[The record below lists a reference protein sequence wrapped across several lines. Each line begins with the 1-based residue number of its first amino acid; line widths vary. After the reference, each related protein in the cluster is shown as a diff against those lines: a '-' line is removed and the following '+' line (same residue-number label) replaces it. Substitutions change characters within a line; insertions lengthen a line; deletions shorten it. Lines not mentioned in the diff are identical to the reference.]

1 MFKSEF
7 GENLFYLF
15 SMLVEKGD
23 KVGGYPLLAD
33 ASDSLQII
41 EEEFSNLSAD
51 QAVIINEAIFG
62 DSNFLTICGKAGVG
76 KTYIVKLLRLIF
88 ETTLNANLIVCAS
101 TGIASQNCDGAGTL
115 HSVFSIGKG
124 NKLPWAMQE
133 DIEGTKQSFSRKSA
147 YKVASQIWGRS
158 LLANLDLKLPSVII
172 VDEISMVSSEL
183 LNVIYQIA
191 LYRHGGELSISQA
204 ANNIKFIGVG
214 DTMQL
219 LPIPPTSK
227 KSREKVSYPWRPA
240 RFDLGDQQLTLNSLM
255 YNDACFEGYKAKSL
269 ALLTNHRQYD
279 QKAFTEALN
288 YIRLGGSINEGPA
301 LTLKKRIVRN
311 LEKIPQGLDVI
322 HAYFSNAE
330 CSEKN
335 KEVVQSLDPKKRK
348 TFYAKIESYR
358 TSNQI
363 ISGDVIR
370 EDEVQLSNRRYP
382 QKVIVVEDK
391 DGKEHNVPKD
401 WLPTWA
407 MPVQELGIG
416 LPFMVRQN
424 MPTRD
429 LFNGTVGIIEDFGKG
444 EIVLSLED
452 GRVETLSYEA
462 CVGVG
467 VDQKGKERGVYKSLP
482 GHICSAMTVSKSQGL
497 TINKPY
503 VLHLNSKYI
512 RMIPPHWIYVGLS
525 RVTRPDLLYIVGSPS
540 SINASIKVDESALNF
555 TRKAE
560 LNMQD
565 ECEGQILDET
575 VTPEQVKNCI
585 PILDKVELGDDPN
598 KLYCYFRL
606 YVEPDSS
613 TTILATHNK
622 SNDFTHYYDLE
633 EEIDFGYNG
642 NWKLHPYAK
651 EAINRYLYSETQD
664 SILSSPYEQLENRN
678 KKVA

>member
-7 GENLFYLF
+7 GENLFYIF

-23 KVGGYPLLAD
+23 KVGEYPLQPD
-33 ASDSLQII
+33 ASDSLKII

-51 QAVIINEAIFG
+51 QAVIINEALFG
-62 DSNFLTICGKAGVG
+62 DSHFLTICGKAGVG

-101 TGIASQNCDGAGTL
+101 TGIASQNCNGAGTL
-115 HSVFSIGKG
+115 HSVFNIGKG
-124 NKLPWAMQE
+124 NKLPWGME
-133 DIEGTKQSFSRKSA
+133 EEIEGTKQNYSRKSA
-147 YKVASQIWGRS
+147 YKIASQISGRS

-183 LNVIYQIA
+183 LNIIYQIA
-191 LYRHGGELSISQA
+191 LYRHGGEMSLKQA

-219 LPIPPTSK
+219 LPIPPSSK
-227 KSREKVSYPWRPA
+227 KSREKVSHPWRPA
-240 RFDLGDQQLTLNSLM
+240 RFDLGDQMVTLNSLM
-255 YNDACFEGYKAKSL
+255 YDDACFEGFKAKRL
-269 ALLTNHRQYD
+269 ALLTNHRQNE

-311 LEKIPQGLDVI
+311 LDNLPQGLNVI

-335 KEVVQSLDPKKRK
+335 KEVVESLDPKKRQ

-358 TSNQI
+358 SSKQHIT
-363 ISGDVIR
+363 GDVIG
-370 EDEVQLSNRRYP
+370 EEEVHFQYRKYP
-382 QKVIVVEDK
+382 QKVLVVRDK
-391 DGKEHNVPKD
+391 HGNLHNVPKD

-407 MPVQELGIG
+407 MPIQELGIG
-416 LPFMVRQN
+416 LPFMIRQN
-424 MPTRD
+424 MPDRD
-429 LFNGTVGIIEDFGKG
+429 LYNGTVGIIEDFG
-444 EIVLSLED
+444 EEQITLSLED
-452 GRVETLSYEA
+452 GRVETLSYVP

-467 VDQKGKERGVYKSLP
+467 LDNNGKERGIYRSLP

-503 VLHLNSKYI
+503 VLYLNPKYI

-540 SINASIKVDESALNF
+540 SVNASIKVDESALNF
-555 TRKAE
+555 TREAE

-565 ECEGQILDET
+565 ECEGQLLDET
-575 VTPEQVKNCI
+575 ITPEQVRNCI
-585 PILDKVELGDDPN
+585 PVLDKVDSESHPN
-598 KLYCYFRL
+598 KLYFYFRL
-606 YVEPDSS
+606 YVEPDSD
-613 TTILATHNK
+613 TTIRAIYDTKTGDTN
-622 SNDFTHYYDLE
+622 YYDLE
-633 EEIDFGYNG
+633 EEIDFGFND

-651 EAINRYLYSETQD
+651 EEINRYLYSKAQD
-664 SILSSPYEQLENRN
+664 NTLSSPYEKMENRN
-678 KKVA
+678 KTVA